1 LAAACALLPAAA
13 AASGGSS
20 LDMKFE
26 YFRDANKV
34 WNATPCLLL
43 KKALD
48 RKWTFGWEQEFD
60 VVTGASRRLG
70 ADKIGPFAGNEVDA
84 ISSASKVEN
93 RHSEAPSLTYSHRG
107 VTASGSLYTSHEP
120 DYVSWSPAG
129 SFSMDFFDR
138 NLTLGASVS
147 RFFDEFRPFGRFA
160 GMGGKKNIQSYGAT
174 AAQSLTPLTLVGA
187 TATLIKSDGYLGH
200 PYNPPAD
207 SAGTLLDENLPGRK
221 TAGAFAAQLVQGY
234 HLGGLLG
241 SLNLDARKYQDTW
254 GMKSSTV
261 DVKLQQ
267 YVVEGT
273 YVRLRLRFY
282 DQTGTQFAK
291 PYYTGLE
298 KYRTG
303 DIRWYPFRS
312 WLVGGKISSA
322 FPESWGESV
331 FLPDRWD
338 LKFDYQFRN
347 TRGDAV
353 GDVPGMPR
361 SLTYQLYEP
370 DEFYKQ
376 TVLMAGLTF
385 DL

>member
-1 LAAACALLPAAA
+1 MLKRLGVGARTALAAACALLPAAA

-138 NLTLGASVS
+138 NLTLREVRQA
-147 RFFDEFRPFGRFA
+147 FY
-160 GMGGKKNIQSYGAT
+160 KNPDFPLVP
-174 AAQSLTPLTLVGA
+174 SL
-187 TATLIKSDGYLGH
+187 D
-200 PYNPPAD
+200 
-207 SAGTLLDENLPGRK
+207 
-221 TAGAFAAQLVQGY
+221 
-234 HLGGLLG
+234 
-241 SLNLDARKYQDTW
+241 
-254 GMKSSTV
+254 
-261 DVKLQQ
+261 
-267 YVVEGT
+267 
-273 YVRLRLRFY
+273 
-282 DQTGTQFAK
+282 
-291 PYYTGLE
+291 
-298 KYRTG
+298 
-303 DIRWYPFRS
+303 DIRHAEFQLLSLGWEIVDASGEP
-312 WLVGGKISSA
+312 VTITEPGQIAVSSVNLLLRRR
-322 FPESWGESV
+322 PV
-331 FLPDRWD
+331 
-338 LKFDYQFRN
+338 
-347 TRGDAV
+347 
-353 GDVPGMPR
+353 
-361 SLTYQLYEP
+361 EP
-370 DEFYKQ
+370 DEPPQDSGVEDAADGESGQEDQPPPSGTGEGQPPGSGQPDGDAPSAVSYKRYRIRIPSLSVTSPQ
-376 TVLMAGLTF
+376 ARNNTWKLFSELRKLLDPANEDLDHQLIQLDLTLTTADGQQGELEQRARDIGARWDVEDDEF
-385 DL
+385 